1 LILDFWGLLTLDIL
15 ENIPLNDK
23 TSYKIGGAARY
34 YYEPESEEEIAAL
47 YKFASE
53 RGLPVFILG
62 RGSNLVISDEG
73 LDALVINLAAKFSKI
88 EWDGLSAFV
97 QSGFGLDELAA
108 LSANKGY
115 GGMEELSGIPG
126 TVGGAVVMNAGAFN
140 TEVSHTLRSV
150 RVLRVSTLRIE
161 EIPASELA
169 FGYRRSAIKD
179 SGDLVLSAVFDFKMS
194 PNAALTRQQI
204 LDKRE
209 LKQPLDF
216 PSCGSVFKRPPG
228 NYAGTL
234 IESCGL
240 KGFTLGG
247 AAVSTK
253 HANFII
259 NTGNAKAEDVRGVI
273 RHVQKT
279 VFDKTGVLLEPE
291 VIFVG
296 EFKEPLFEIC
306 R

>member
-1 LILDFWGLLTLDIL
+1 LNIL
-15 ENIPLNDK
+15 ENIPLSDK

-34 YYEPESEEEIAAL
+34 YCEPRSEDEIIQL
-47 YKFASE
+47 YKFAVE
-53 RGLPVFILG
+53 RSLHVFILG
-62 RGSNLVISDEG
+62 KGSNLVISDEG
-73 LDALVINLAAKFSKI
+73 LDALVINLSVRFTKV

-108 LSANKGY
+108 LSAKKGY

-126 TVGGAVVMNAGAFN
+126 TIGGAVVMNAGAFN
-140 TEVSHTLRSV
+140 SEVSHTLRSV
-150 RVLRVSTLRIE
+150 RVLRISTLKIE
-161 EIPASELA
+161 EVPALELA
-169 FGYRRSAIKD
+169 FGYRRSAVKD
-179 SGDLVLSAVFDFKMS
+179 SGDLVLSAVFDFKIS
-194 PNAALTRQQI
+194 PDAALIRQQI
-204 LDKRE
+204 LEKRE
-209 LKQPLDF
+209 RKQPLKF

-247 AAVSTK
+247 AAVSEK

-273 RHVQKT
+273 RHVQET
-279 VFDKTGVLLEPE
+279 VFAKTGVLLETE

-296 EFKEPLFEIC
+296 RFSL
-306 R
+306 

>member
-1 LILDFWGLLTLDIL
+1 MNIL
-15 ENIPLNDK
+15 ENVPLNDK

-34 YYEPESEEEIAAL
+34 YCEPQSENEIIQL
-47 YKFASE
+47 YKFAIE
-53 RGLPVFILG
+53 RNLPVFILG

-73 LDALVINLAAKFSKI
+73 LDALVINLSAKFTNV
-88 EWDGLSAFV
+88 EWDGMSAVV

-108 LSANKGY
+108 LSAGKGY

-140 TEVSHTLRSV
+140 TDVSHTLRSA

-161 EIPASELA
+161 EVSAGELA
-169 FGYRRSAIKD
+169 FGYRRSAVKD
-179 SGDLVLSAVFDFKMS
+179 SGDLVLSAVFDFKIS
-194 PNAALTRQQI
+194 PEAALIRQQI
-204 LDKRE
+204 LEKRE
-209 LKQPLDF
+209 QKQPLDF

-247 AAVSTK
+247 AAVSAK

-259 NTGNAKAEDVRGVI
+259 NTGNAKAEDVRGII
-273 RHVQKT
+273 RHVQET
-279 VFDKTGVLLEPE
+279 VFAKTGVNLETE

-296 EFKEPLFEIC
+296 KF
-306 R
+306 